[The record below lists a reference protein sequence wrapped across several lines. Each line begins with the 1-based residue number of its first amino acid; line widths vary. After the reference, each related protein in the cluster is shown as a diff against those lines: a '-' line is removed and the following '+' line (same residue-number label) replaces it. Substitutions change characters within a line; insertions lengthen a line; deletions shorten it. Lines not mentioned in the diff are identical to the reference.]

1 MTSTMDGV
9 LEIALNSNWFFTDTM
24 TDDFVIRTQN
34 ANQNIAIGVAP
45 NAASAI
51 YISSNLINFNK
62 PVSIGGGFQ
71 ISGQASTYSNL
82 TVGGNATICN
92 NIIIGGNTT
101 LCNPTYMQ
109 SNLVVTGTTTLSN
122 NLLALAHTSLS
133 NTLNVSGSTTLSNTL
148 TVTSNMW
155 VMRAT
160 SLSNTLNVS
169 GTTTL
174 SNALTVTSNL
184 WVNGAASLSNNL
196 NVFGSA
202 TVSNITTLQSNLV
215 VAGTTTLSNNLY
227 VLNPTSLS
235 NTLDVSGR
243 ISFSNAL
250 TVTSNLWVNGATSL
264 SNNLNVFGSAT
275 VSNITTLQ
283 SNLVVAGTTTLS
295 NNLYVLNPTSLSN
308 TLDVSGRTTLS
319 NALTVTSNLWVN
331 GATSLSNNLN
341 VFGSATVSNVTTLQ
355 SNLVVAGMTTL
366 SNNLYVL
373 NPTSLSNTLDVSG
386 RISFSNALT
395 VTSNL
400 WVNGATSLSNALNVS
415 GVSTFSN
422 AVQVTSN
429 VIVGG
434 STSLSNPVTMSS
446 NLATYG
452 TATICNVTTLNSNLT
467 FSNMGMVTVYTS
479 NNNLGINTSN
489 PTNKLS
495 IVGGLSVLNNIQ
507 SYSYPN
513 AIVPP
518 GNVPQGAATYSS
530 GGITYT
536 FSNAGGNGVNA
547 AWIFDGSTSTT
558 YFDGLGA
565 YNTGAG
571 GVYGGTAPSTSN
583 ISGAWLQTL
592 SSAPF
597 ILTSYAFS
605 STSEGI
611 REWYV
616 FGSTDGT
623 TWTQLDRVALS
634 SWTYGTAVTTFNI
647 TNPTA
652 QYSYYRFVINKGFSG
667 APVVNDFKWYALTS
681 LSTVGGSLL
690 ICASNSSEQFEFSGG
705 NAKFY
710 QNVYTLSNMA
720 VGKSNPAYTLD
731 VAGTASISGN
741 TVVGG
746 TATFSNSV
754 TMLSNLTIN
763 GNFSLGTSFIA
774 GSVST
779 SIGSN
784 LVVGGT
790 STLSNNV
797 NMLSNS
803 YVAGKTTLSNTLDV
817 AGTTTLSNALTVTS
831 NLWVN
836 GATSLSNTLNVSG
849 VSTFSNAITVTSN
862 INVKG
867 LGIFE
872 NNTYVVNTFTPAVSY
887 PPPAS
892 TSSFT
897 SGSVTVSG
905 QVYGNGAYTIIASS
919 QIDQYNPGYYAYDS
933 SVTNQWMSAS
943 RYNAGTGNYTG
954 GNSTTVGS
962 SNYPGEWVDITLP
975 NSITLSNI
983 NIISGTNQINY
994 GAKDFYVVGSSNNG
1008 VSWDLLIGVTGYSS
1022 WTLNASSSNQAST
1035 FSVTNGNT
1043 NSYNRYRIIV
1053 NKTVLWDFVRI
1064 QYISLF
1070 AYTGSFSSMG
1080 VRTSNP
1086 TEALDVVG
1094 NTKVNNNLFV
1104 LSNLGIGKSNPLFNL
1119 DLVGNACISGS
1130 ATLSN
1135 TLNVSGAAT
1144 VSNALTVTSNLWV
1157 NGETSLSNNLNVFGT
1172 ATVSNIATLQSNL
1185 VVTGPATFSNNAN
1198 FLSNLTIMGQLT
1210 VSNVTYITS
1219 NITIYSSETIQS
1231 NLAVF
1236 NHTTLCN
1243 AVNIYGATTTY
1254 ADIITRC
1261 NLQMGCNLTVGG
1273 NTTLSNP
1280 ALLLSNLVVNGTVA
1294 FSNSSFYQ
1302 GRATFSN
1309 VAVFNSN
1316 IALSNF
1322 GTVNLATSNNMLG
1335 INTTAPTEALDFNGG
1350 NAKYS
1355 SNVYVLSKLAVGFS
1369 NPQHGTAEIAGC
1381 NVGGDV
1387 TSLYLRNIGSN
1398 NSNNL
1403 VSMVFGANQS
1413 SGASGQAK
1421 VSVGNENF
1429 NSGYGFLAFY
1439 TNSNAG
1445 LTERMRVT
1453 AQGFT
1458 GIGTSNPTNPLHVYS
1473 SSATQGA
1480 VSVQSTTSNMGA
1492 RITLNNTD
1500 DNTTSIIGNNTFGQ
1514 YNMFGI
1520 GTSSISP
1527 MVFVTSNAERARID
1541 SMGNMGVG
1549 TAAPAYKVDIIAGT
1563 GAGVTNCNAL
1573 RVWTQ
1578 ASNATYADAVVLSES
1593 AGQPTGKQAVTFRSE
1608 AAGGTY
1614 VKSRIWSQVGAGYN
1628 ATMMGFDVADSSRN
1642 TQTRMVID
1650 VAGNIGMNNTAP
1662 TERLQLTSGNA
1673 KFDCNVY
1680 AMTGLGVGTSNLTQK
1695 VNIVGTTAISGT
1707 PLTGQQNTAAA
1718 AAYILMST
1726 TDNNTGP
1733 GLAIQ
1738 NIASNNQAIYFDSY
1752 YNSNEIYSTA
1762 TAAYSV
1768 AKSNSK
1774 FLVRAAAPGVA
1785 GSTLSWGTAAL
1796 SVISTGSVGINNEAP
1811 TERLDLKGGNAKFD
1825 CNVYVGSNLGIN
1837 NSNPQYALD
1846 VVGAINFTG
1855 VLNQNGSP
1863 FVGSRW
1869 TSNTQGIFYNYA
1881 PCNVGIGTSSLAE
1894 KFNVDSGNA
1903 KFGCN
1908 VYIMSNLGI
1917 GKSNPAVALDV
1928 AGSANITGSTVIT
1941 GTATFSNPINA
1952 LSNFTANG
1960 PVLFQNTFTTSNVAT
1975 FNSNVVI
1982 QGQAFMSNFATFCNN
1997 VTMLSNLSVNG
2008 TASFSNTLGVSNV
2021 ATFSSNVIIQG
2032 QSIHTGAASFSNPT
2046 TLLSNLS
2053 VNGPAAFSN
2062 TLGVSNIATFTS
2074 NVVIQGQVNITG
2086 AVIMSNILSVS
2097 NVATFSSNIVVQ
2109 GSIIQGG
2116 AVTLCNPL
2124 AALSNM
2130 TIQGTLNVSNVGT
2143 FASNVIVQGQSV
2155 IAGTATFSNPV
2166 TMLSNLSVNG
2176 PIAFSNTLGVS
2187 NIATFTSNVFMQG
2200 LSVHTGTATFSN
2212 PINALSNLTVNGLV
2226 AFSNTLGVSNVATFT
2241 SNVIIQGP
2249 LVNTGTATFSNPV
2262 NLLSNLTVTGPVTFS
2277 NTLGVSNVATFTSNI
2292 IVSGTATFSNHTSL
2306 LNNLT
2311 VTGPVTLSNTL
2322 NVSNVSTFT
2331 SNVIIQGQSVHTGS
2345 ATFSNTL
2352 GVSNVATFTSNVII
2366 QGQSIHTGTATF
2378 SNPIISLS
2386 NIGIGK
2392 TNPATALD
2400 IVGNTST
2407 TGYMS
2412 VGTGGVNVNSSNYP
2426 GVLITSTGT
2435 QNAIITADISGKTG
2449 MTMGVD
2455 QSDSKFKIQI
2465 GGGLATGNFT
2475 SPAFTIGNGLVGIG
2489 TSNPASTLAVAGGQ
2503 TIGVAYSNVVAPTNG
2518 LLVQGQTT
2526 LCNNLNVNGSV
2537 SLNNTLG
2544 VSNVATFTSSV
2555 IVAGTA
2561 TFSNP
2566 ITALSNLTVNGPVSF
2581 SNTLGVSNIATFTSN
2596 VIIQGL
2602 SVHTGTATF
2611 SNPIN
2616 ALSNLTVNGPV
2627 SFSNTL
2633 GVSNVATFLSNVVIQ
2648 GQLTVS
2654 NVTYITSN
2662 ITIYSS
2668 EIIQSNLTVT
2678 NNTFAV
2684 GAATFCNPV
2693 LMLSN
2698 LTTLGQTTFC
2708 NTLTALSNIVLSNVN
2723 STVFLA
2729 TSNNFL
2735 GVGRSNPDKLLT
2747 LGPVSAAIS
2756 NPTLK
2761 MYNFSNSTFE
2771 IILSDSNTG
2780 VLPAAG
2786 QGDTVLRSMSN
2797 IVLTTLQPAFT
2808 SNVITAVT
2816 NAPTNH
2822 VTRAFATDLTQANA
2836 SSVSSWGLSNPFTQG
2851 TTSQQPI
2858 YYSSGGFSNTSYV
2871 SFVTASNSHLSRT
2884 NLTYNINTN
2893 GGFTI
2898 ISMMRFNTN
2907 QSFPRIFTAGGPGYI
2922 EWSQSGLSM
2931 TFNMGGSG
2939 GPGNFAISTGNVIS
2953 IGEWAVFTVRL
2964 NGSTN
2969 ATSIYKNYTSVASG
2983 TSAYNSN
2990 VTMTTNY
2997 IGRSLNADPYLT
3009 ANISYFLIY
3018 DSFVPDATLSNVV
3031 SAMFSSGSM
3040 TSTSYFNSLVL
3051 GSNSVSIS
3059 GTTIQGGTA
3068 TFCNTTNML
3077 SNLTVSGPASFS
3089 NVATFT
3095 SNITSTGIATFCNQI
3110 NALSN
3115 LTVYGIATFS
3125 NTLGVSNIA
3134 TFTSNVIIQGQSAHA
3149 GAATFSNI
3157 TTFASN
3163 VFVQGQ
3169 VSIAAS
3175 NISMSNYGRAV
3186 LYSSNN
3192 NFGIGTQNPLTPL
3205 HIQGDA
3211 TISGQLN
3218 LFTRMRSRGINIALN
3233 QGTPPSVSAIQSGF
3247 TTTNGTVNISTPG
3260 SNVSDSIVFITGS
3273 NPNSEKMR
3281 ITGTG
3286 AVGIGTNSPAY
3297 TLDVNGDGRILGT
3310 LNIGTNT
3317 QAAILSLD
3325 DIPGARWELNTAGN
3339 VLNFLNDSTGSF
3351 VTKMGISST
3360 GSLEVQNALTV
3371 NSNATVRGTFGCSNT
3386 GTFNNN
3392 LLVGGVLSV
3401 GGAVNLSNN
3410 TTVLGTFGVSNVATF
3425 SNNATVIGT
3434 LGVSNNTTLGGTLTV
3449 GNVATFNSNV
3459 IINGTMTVSNVT
3471 YVTSNIYIYSSE
3483 VVQSNLTIYNAT
3495 TMCNVANVYNVLTAY
3510 SNIAMSNANGIITIF
3525 TSNSSLGI
3533 GTSNPAEKLDVNG
3546 AINALG
3552 YCNLMVNSFS
3562 STSLTQ
3568 VPTASNL
3575 TVAYNIAVVGSNAGI
3590 WGSNLATTNSNALY
3604 PQATF
3609 ASNAGAFGS
3618 NTAFAAS
3625 NYAYTNIP
3633 GISNI
3638 AVAGSNAGT
3647 WGSNLATTSSNVL
3660 FPQATFASNA
3670 GAFGSN
3676 TVSAASNQAFNTW
3689 AYSNTII
3696 YNLGSNVGVNT
3707 SNSVHRLN
3715 VNGDIWGKTLSLR
3728 PDGTYDYI
3736 ASNLLPNYGLGVS
3749 NNVLNVMGNG
3759 GLNMRTGTNSN
3770 AIFVTSAG
3778 LVGISNPTPSAQL
3791 DVAGTS
3797 FRVRGGASAT
3807 PTTFFLNDTGTSGTT
3822 SVIQFVNNTHLI
3834 ACTDSNPFSGV
3845 TGTGAGHQ
3853 MYYISDRHNFRSN
3866 VNVTGT
3872 LTATTLGVGT
3882 TTPAYALD
3890 VKGTISGTSNLYIGS
3905 NVGPGQS
3912 NNIDLTGATGNIIAS
3927 GNISA
3932 GNLGMFRN
3940 RIINGDMAINQ
3951 RGIASSNIS
3960 GFTYV
3965 LDRFSILTQSIG
3977 TMSFTNNSLNTN
3989 DAPYQYGFRYSFKT
4003 SVASASSVVSSTTLY
4018 QRQLIEG
4025 YNTKDFNWGQS
4036 YGTPI
4041 TISFWSKSS
4050 GVTNLPVTIANAGL
4064 SYCWNSNIAV
4074 ANNGTWQYNSLT
4086 VQPPPVAPTGTWDAT
4101 SNASLQL
4108 MIGSYSG
4115 SGLSSSSGWI
4125 SGFSIGTT
4133 ASSTWFTT
4141 VGNYVEITGV
4151 QLERG
4156 SIATPFEFRPYA
4168 MELQLCQRYFCT
4180 SYDVGTAPG
4189 TATENGKLGTYSTA
4203 TSAMLTAYYPVIMRT
4218 IPNVTV
4224 YGGNTGTVG
4233 CANIGGTSTNVTA
4246 NKIVSTKSV
4255 NLFVYDVGQAN
4266 NFYYFHYDA
4275 SAEL

>member
-1 MTSTMDGV
+1 MDGV

-34 ANQNIAIGVAP
+34 TNQNIAIGVAP

-235 NTLDVSGR
+235 NTLDVSGTTTLSNALTVTSNLWVNGAASLSNNLNVFGSAT
-243 ISFSNAL
+243 ISNITALQSNLVVAGMTTLSNNLYALNPTSLSNTLDVSGRTTLSNALTVTSNLWVNGAASLSNNLNVFGSATVSNITTLQSNLVVAGMTTLSNNLYVLNPTSLSNTLDVSGRTTLSNAL

-308 TLDVSGRTTLS
+308 TLDVSGR
-319 NALTVTSNLWVN
+319 
-331 GATSLSNNLN
+331 
-341 VFGSATVSNVTTLQ
+341 
-355 SNLVVAGMTTL
+355 
-366 SNNLYVL
+366 
-373 NPTSLSNTLDVSG
+373 
-386 RISFSNALT
+386 ISFSNALT

-429 VIVGG
+429 IIVGG

-452 TATICNVTTLNSNLT
+452 TATICNVATLNSNLT

-518 GNVPQGAATYSS
+518 GNVPQAAATYSS

-547 AWIFDGSTSTT
+547 ACIFDGSSNSIT
-558 YFDGLGA
+558 YFDGLGS

-597 ILTSYAFS
+597 IMTSYAFS
-605 STSEGI
+605 STSDGI

-905 QVYGNGAYTIIASS
+905 QPFGNGTYTIATSS
-919 QIDQYNPGYYAYDS
+919 QIDQFNPGHCAYDS
-933 SVTNQWMSAS
+933 SVVSQWISTSA
-943 RYNAGTGNYTG
+943 YNIGTGNYTG
-954 GNSTTVGS
+954 AISTTVGS

-975 NSITLSNI
+975 NSVTLSNI
-983 NIISGTNQINY
+983 NILSGTDQINY

-1008 VSWDLLIGVTGYSS
+1008 TSWNLLIGVTGYSS
-1022 WTLNASSSNQAST
+1022 WTTSASSSNQAST

-1043 NSYNRYRIIV
+1043 NSYNRFRIIV

-1086 TEALDVVG
+1086 TEALDVLG
-1094 NTKVNNNLFV
+1094 NLKVSSNVFV

-1119 DLVGNACISGS
+1119 DLVGNACISGP

-1144 VSNALTVTSNLWV
+1144 MSNALTVTSNLWV
-1157 NGETSLSNNLNVFGT
+1157 NGAASFSNNLNVYGA
-1172 ATVSNIATLQSNL
+1172 ATVSNITTLQSNL
-1185 VVTGPATFSNNAN
+1185 VVAGPATFSNNLN
-1198 FLSNLTIMGQLT
+1198 ILSNVTIMGQLT

-1236 NHTTLCN
+1236 NQTTLCN
-1243 AVNIYGATTTY
+1243 ALNIYGVTTNY
-1254 ADIITRC
+1254 ADIISRC
-1261 NLQMGCNLTVGG
+1261 NFQTGCNLTVGG
-1273 NTTLSNP
+1273 ATTLSNP

-1294 FSNSSFYQ
+1294 FSNTSFYQ

-1350 NAKYS
+1350 NAKFS
-1355 SNVYVLSKLAVGFS
+1355 SNAYVLSKLAVGFS

-1500 DNTTSIIGNNTFGQ
+1500 DNTTTIIGNNTFGQ

-1541 SMGNMGVG
+1541 STGNMGVG

-1578 ASNATYADAVVLSES
+1578 ASNATYADAIVLSES

-1608 AAGGTY
+1608 AVGGTY

-1642 TQTRMVID
+1642 AQTRMVID
-1650 VAGNIGMNNTAP
+1650 VAGNVGINNTAP

-1680 AMTGLGVGTSNLTQK
+1680 AITGLGVGTSNLTQK

-1738 NIASNNQAIYFDSY
+1738 NIATNNQAIYFDSY

-1768 AKSNSK
+1768 AKSNAK

-1785 GSTLSWGTAAL
+1785 GSTLTWGTAAL
-1796 SVISTGSVGINNEAP
+1796 SVIGTGSVGINNENP
-1811 TERLDLKGGNAKFD
+1811 SERLDLQAGNAKFG

-1837 NSNPQYALD
+1837 NLNPQYALD

-1869 TSNTQGIFYNYA
+1869 TSNTQGIFYNFA
-1881 PCNVGIGTSSLAE
+1881 PCNVGIGTCNLAE
-1894 KFNVDSGNA
+1894 KFNVDTGNA

-1917 GKSNPAVALDV
+1917 SKSNPAVALDV
-1928 AGSANITGSTVIT
+1928 GGSVNITGSTVIS
-1941 GTATFSNPINA
+1941 GTATFSNPVNA
-1952 LSNFTANG
+1952 LSNLTANG
-1960 PVLFQNTFTTSNVAT
+1960 PVLFQNTLTTSNVAT

-1982 QGQAFMSNFATFCNN
+1982 QGQAFLSNFATFCNN

-2008 TASFSNTLGVSNV
+2008 ATA
-2021 ATFSSNVIIQG
+2021 
-2032 QSIHTGAASFSNPT
+2032 
-2046 TLLSNLS
+2046 
-2053 VNGPAAFSN
+2053 
-2062 TLGVSNIATFTS
+2062 
-2074 NVVIQGQVNITG
+2074 
-2086 AVIMSNILSVS
+2086 
-2097 NVATFSSNIVVQ
+2097 
-2109 GSIIQGG
+2109 
-2116 AVTLCNPL
+2116 
-2124 AALSNM
+2124 
-2130 TIQGTLNVSNVGT
+2130 
-2143 FASNVIVQGQSV
+2143 
-2155 IAGTATFSNPV
+2155 
-2166 TMLSNLSVNG
+2166 
-2176 PIAFSNTLGVS
+2176 
-2187 NIATFTSNVFMQG
+2187 
-2200 LSVHTGTATFSN
+2200 
-2212 PINALSNLTVNGLV
+2212 
-2226 AFSNTLGVSNVATFT
+2226 
-2241 SNVIIQGP
+2241 
-2249 LVNTGTATFSNPV
+2249 
-2262 NLLSNLTVTGPVTFS
+2262 
-2277 NTLGVSNVATFTSNI
+2277 
-2292 IVSGTATFSNHTSL
+2292 
-2306 LNNLT
+2306 
-2311 VTGPVTLSNTL
+2311 
-2322 NVSNVSTFT
+2322 
-2331 SNVIIQGQSVHTGS
+2331 
-2345 ATFSNTL
+2345 FSNTL

-2366 QGQSIHTGTATF
+2366 QGQSIHTGAASF
-2378 SNPIISLS
+2378 SNPTTMLS
-2386 NIGIGK
+2386 NLSVNGPVAFSNTLGVSNI
-2392 TNPATALD
+2392 AT
-2400 IVGNTST
+2400 
-2407 TGYMS
+2407 
-2412 VGTGGVNVNSSNYP
+2412 
-2426 GVLITSTGT
+2426 
-2435 QNAIITADISGKTG
+2435 
-2449 MTMGVD
+2449 
-2455 QSDSKFKIQI
+2455 
-2465 GGGLATGNFT
+2465 FT
-2475 SPAFTIGNGLVGIG
+2475 
-2489 TSNPASTLAVAGGQ
+2489 
-2503 TIGVAYSNVVAPTNG
+2503 SNVV
-2518 LLVQGQTT
+2518 VQGQVNITGAVT
-2526 LCNNLNVNGSV
+2526 MSNVLS
-2537 SLNNTLG
+2537 
-2544 VSNVATFTSSV
+2544 VSNVATFTSNIVVQGSIIQGGAVTLCNPLTALSNMTVQGTLNVSNVGTFASNVIIQGQSV
-2555 IVAGTA
+2555 TAGTA

-2566 ITALSNLTVNGPVSF
+2566 TTMLSNLIVNGTVSF

-2596 VIIQGL
+2596 VIMQGT

-2627 SFSNTL
+2627 SLSNTL
-2633 GVSNVATFLSNVVIQ
+2633 AVNNVATFLSNVVIQ

-2668 EIIQSNLTVT
+2668 ETIQSNLSVL
-2678 NNTFAV
+2678 NNIFAV
-2684 GAATFCNPV
+2684 GPATFCNPV

-2698 LTTLGQTTFC
+2698 ITNLGQTTFC
-2708 NTLTALSNIVLSNVN
+2708 NVLTTLSNIVLSNVN

-2756 NPTLK
+2756 NPTFK

-2780 VLPAAG
+2780 VLTAAG

-2836 SSVSSWGLSNPFTQG
+2836 SSVSSWGLSNPFSQG

-2858 YYSSGGFSNTSYV
+2858 YYSSGGFSNTSFV

-2893 GGFTI
+2893 GGLTI

-2907 QSFPRIFTAGGPGYI
+2907 QSFPRIFTAGSPGYI

-2997 IGRSLNADPYLT
+2997 IGRSLNADPYLG

-3095 SNITSTGIATFCNQI
+3095 SNITATGIATFCNQI

-3115 LTVYGIATFS
+3115 LTVNGPVAFS
-3125 NTLGVSNIA
+3125 NTLGVSNVA
-3134 TFTSNVIIQGQSAHA
+3134 TFTSNVIIQGQSAYT
-3149 GAATFSNI
+3149 GSATFSNT

-3247 TTTNGTVNISTPG
+3247 TTTNGTVSISTPG
-3260 SNVSDSIVFITGS
+3260 SNTTDSIAFITGS

-3297 TLDVNGDGRILGT
+3297 TLDVNGSGRMSGT

-3325 DIPGARWELNTAGN
+3325 DIPGARWQLNTAGN

-3351 VTKMGISST
+3351 VTKMGISSA
-3360 GSLEVQNALTV
+3360 GSMGIQNALTV
-3371 NSNATVRGTFGCSNT
+3371 NSNATTLGTFGCSNT
-3386 GTFNNN
+3386 GTFNSN
-3392 LLVGGVLSV
+3392 LSVGGVLSV

-3410 TTVLGTFGVSNVATF
+3410 TTILGTLGVSNVATF

-3483 VVQSNLTIYNAT
+3483 IVQSNLTIYNAT

-3510 SNIAMSNANGIITIF
+3510 SNIAMSNANGIITVF

-3533 GTSNPAEKLDVNG
+3533 GTSNPAQKLDVNG

-3562 STSLTQ
+3562 STSVTQ

-3575 TVAYNIAVVGSNAGI
+3575 TVAYNIAVAGSNAGI
-3590 WGSNLATTNSNALY
+3590 WGSNLAMSNSNALY

-3647 WGSNLATTSSNVL
+3647 WGSNLATTSSNAL

-3676 TVSAASNQAFNTW
+3676 TASAASNQAFNTW

-3715 VNGDIWGKTLSLR
+3715 VNGDIWSKTLSLR

-3749 NNVLNVMGNG
+3749 NSILNVLGNG

-3770 AIFVTSAG
+3770 AIFVTSVG

-3822 SVIQFVNNTHLI
+3822 SVIQFVNNTNLI
-3834 ACTDSNPFSGV
+3834 TCTDSNPFSGV
-3845 TGTGAGHQ
+3845 TGTGAAHQ

-3882 TTPAYALD
+3882 TTPAYTLD

-3912 NNIDLTGATGNIIAS
+3912 NNIDPTGATGNIIAS

-3940 RIINGDMAINQ
+3940 RIINGDMRINQ
-3951 RGIASSNIS
+3951 RGLSSYGNLIALQYTI
-3960 GFTYV
+3960 
-3965 LDRFSILTQSIG
+3965 DRFRTPFNAIANNTSHTLTTSGGPSGLPSHISILTNFVS
-3977 TMSFTNNSLNTN
+3977 NN
-3989 DAPYQYGFRYSFKT
+3989 GG
-4003 SVASASSVVSSTTLY
+4003 
-4018 QRQLIEG
+4018 LIEQAIEQINVADCVSGTAMTLSFWARSG
-4025 YNTKDFNWGQS
+4025 YNPGNGVLTLTAGIFVPNSVNNFTSNQLS
-4036 YGTPI
+4036 YGAHNTAY
-4041 TISFWSKSS
+4041 T
-4050 GVTNLPVTIANAGL
+4050 
-4064 SYCWNSNIAV
+4064 
-4074 ANNGTWQYNSLT
+4074 
-4086 VQPPPVAPTGTWDAT
+4086 
-4101 SNASLQL
+4101 
-4108 MIGSYSG
+4108 
-4115 SGLSSSSGWI
+4115 LSSSWTRYVVSFVVTDNLMSTNGCMI
-4125 SGFSIGTT
+4125 QFLTNAQCGIG
-4133 ASSTWFTT
+4133 
-4141 VGNYVEITGV
+4141 ITGL
-4151 QLERG
+4151 QLEKG
-4156 SIATPFEFRPYA
+4156 SIATPFEFRPFA
-4168 MELQLCQRYFCT
+4168 IELQLCQRYFCT

-4189 TATENGKLGTYSTA
+4189 SATQTGKLGTYSTA

-4233 CANIGGTSTNVTA
+4233 CANLGGTSTDVTA

-4255 NLFVYDVGQAN
+4255 NLFVENVGQAN